1 MTRNW
6 PTKLRRSLLSVPLL
20 LFLVNCQQIESTSEG
35 VAAPPPPPEV
45 LPLETIKSICLAWF
59 NSLGTWEDSDTEATK
74 NGVDFG
80 YRMNEEVCGPYL
92 KLP

>member
-1 MTRNW
+1 MTSRW
-6 PTKLRRSLLSVPLL
+6 PIGMKRFGLSGLLL
-20 LFLVNCQQIESTSEG
+20 LFLANCQQIESTSEG

-74 NGVDFG
+74 SGIDFG